1 MKIEIDTELETIT
14 IKDAVSLDELND
26 WLEGHFIDGYAIV
39 PLGYDPNPNPNPY
52 PYNGRLTVG
61 TPISPWYTTST
72 ASVFKC
78 ATADEGTYKSKILDF
93 LHEIYGNVF
102 EFIVDDSN
110 KQEPK
115 FTIIYKP
122 LDVKIFDKRYL
133 CLESTIEEVMC
144 RFDKD
149 LLKTLM
155 FGGECL
161 KISDTRVIDIREH
174 LLIHNLKLNWT

>member
-1 MKIEIDTELETIT
+1 MKIEIDTNLGTIEVKTAIDLEEFYSYLDDHNLETYT
-14 IKDAVSLDELND
+14 L
-26 WLEGHFIDGYAIV
+26 V
-39 PLGYDPNPNPNPY
+39 PKTHVPSIPACSGE
-52 PYNGRLTVG
+52 LTVS

-174 LLIHNLKLNWT
+174 LLIHNIKLNWI